1 MKLKHIKPYQ
11 LFESSVPKPVK
22 KFPTEPAVH
31 WNHLSDIL
39 KEAGLNPYELVK
51 GNRSSSLQ
59 DFFFEH
65 CSQKNVVFPNMKDSE
80 GWSKEGQNDARYKKF
95 IFGESVF
102 LIPESYDPKDD
113 FANATLQKAT
123 FLQKMKDMMK
133 WKYKTQE
140 EMDKFESDLE
150 NNVHFGNT
158 DWGWINPALKII
170 HDRLGSHYKDGKLR
184 VWMPKDRDYDP
195 WVGVD
200 YPHKYNVVGDLDR
213 PNGVYYLSDIEKYI
227 QDKYGISDELLYK
240 FVIDNQYIEGRYWE
254 RVWSFSTE
262 ELSHEG
268 GSKNKLQKSNFG
280 QYGME
285 PTENITHILNIL
297 ENEFGDEIK
306 SSDYEGFPVYIDYYK
321 KVEPKY

>member
-1 MKLKHIKPYQ
+1 MKHIKPYK

-22 KFPTEPAVH
+22 KFPTEPAAH
-31 WNHLSDIL
+31 WNHLLDIL

-51 GNRSSSLQ
+51 GNRNSSLQ

-95 IFGESVF
+95 LFGESVF

-113 FANATLQKAT
+113 FANATLQKAS
-123 FLQKMKDMMK
+123 FLQRMKNMMK

-140 EMDKFESDLE
+140 EMDKFESDIE
-150 NNVHFGNT
+150 KNVKFGNT

-170 HDRLGSHYKDGKLR
+170 HDKLGSHYIDGKLR

-195 WVGVD
+195 WEGVD

-227 QDKYGISDELLYK
+227 QDKYGISDSLLYEFIIK
-240 FVIDNQYIEGRYWE
+240 NEYIEGRYWE

-321 KVEPKY
+321 KIELKY